1 MHMLE
6 QNDDKNEVSYLKA
19 KLFEKERIEAFL
31 RAEVKEL
38 WAVIH
43 TLERFPLYKFYV
55 KLAKIYSRILNR
67 NPLVQTETHTEVSS
81 QKISNIKETLD
92 VLFIT
97 PSNNTELGG
106 ISSAYKLITG
116 LATNNLKVKVHPLN
130 FDPTINKPDL
140 EINLSELLNTKYKVI
155 VICGS
160 EAATFCI
167 ERNLL
172 NNCKSILFLQ
182 GPDFYFDSN
191 WKNSENFIKCIL
203 NSDLVLAIS
212 PYMKKIAEFY
222 GAKKVQAIPF
232 GLDTANYFM
241 SSQKKEKIV
250 LVPCRANKD
259 KGTHLVVPILH
270 EIKKYGWKVVGFGE
284 LPDINMAKEFNDFRG
299 RLTGQELG
307 GLFRSS
313 MALLDPSLIEG
324 LGLVALESAAC
335 GCVPIVSSRHS
346 YVDLFK
352 NSEKPY
358 IEIPN
363 FLDPKLVVETLNEIQ
378 KQNNFEVYSK
388 RVLEYKWEN
397 GFTNSLRIIQELI
410 GE

>member
-1 MHMLE
+1 
-6 QNDDKNEVSYLKA
+6 
-19 KLFEKERIEAFL
+19 
-31 RAEVKEL
+31 
-38 WAVIH
+38 
-43 TLERFPLYKFYV
+43 
-55 KLAKIYSRILNR
+55 
-67 NPLVQTETHTEVSS
+67 
-81 QKISNIKETLD
+81 
-92 VLFIT
+92 
-97 PSNNTELGG
+97 
-106 ISSAYKLITG
+106 
-116 LATNNLKVKVHPLN
+116 
-130 FDPTINKPDL
+130 
-140 EINLSELLNTKYKVI
+140 
-155 VICGS
+155 
-160 EAATFCI
+160 
-167 ERNLL
+167 
-172 NNCKSILFLQ
+172 
-182 GPDFYFDSN
+182 
-191 WKNSENFIKCIL
+191 
-203 NSDLVLAIS
+203 
-212 PYMKKIAEFY
+212 
-222 GAKKVQAIPF
+222 
-232 GLDTANYFM
+232 
-241 SSQKKEKIV
+241 
-250 LVPCRANKD
+250 
-259 KGTHLVVPILH
+259 
-270 EIKKYGWKVVGFGE
+270 
-284 LPDINMAKEFNDFRG
+284 MAKEFNDFRG